1 MTRSI
6 FEMLTVLVVDDSLH
20 MRRLI
25 ARLLEVLGVSE
36 VIVASDGEEAW
47 AKFLKHRPD
56 IVITDAAMKPTDG
69 FVLAQRLR
77 AIGEDDLRA
86 VPIIMVSAHSEL
98 SAVTRARDVGVTD
111 FLCKP
116 ISPRLLYERLVGA
129 LNRPRKLI
137 ESPDF
142 IGPDRRMQTVEPDGP
157 ERRSQMTYL

>member
-1 MTRSI
+1 MARSL
-6 FEMLTVLVVDDSLH
+6 FEMLTILVVDDSLH

-25 ARLLEVLGVSE
+25 AQLLRVLGVGE
-36 VIVASDGEEAW
+36 VIVAGDGEEAW
-47 AKFLKHRPD
+47 AKFLAHRPD

-98 SAVTRARDVGVTD
+98 SAVERARDSGVTD
-111 FLCKP
+111 FICKP

-137 ESPDF
+137 ETPNF
-142 IGPDRRMQTVEPDGP
+142 TGPDRRMETAAIDGP
-157 ERRSQMTYL
+157 ERRQVTYI